1 MTTKTLMIKQLS
13 RFPKTGD
20 FDELNFKPGVNILVG
35 ESSTGKTQW
44 LRMLS
49 FLMGDRDS
57 NPFNAFDE
65 KLVNKYD
72 SVRGVFTIDGEEV
85 ILERHWKQAGNRG
98 KVFINGS
105 PIRAEDFSSYFLS
118 RLQIPTLKYPKGN
131 PLSPRTWPELSWRS
145 LLRHIY
151 RRQSSWSEL
160 VADKQPEVEQH
171 ACILLFLGIA
181 EYLFSSEYQ
190 QLAEKQKEIYRQ
202 EIRKEEFIGTLTQI
216 SRELLNGQE
225 LGVFVTTDS
234 IDSAIRHLDDEAQKL
249 LNQRATLLNTL
260 QEDVLQES
268 NSEQVAIF
276 EQLSDR
282 WSRLQGS
289 KNEVSLQ
296 IGSSQAR
303 FKDLEDYIVKIKEE
317 LSRIERARSAGQV
330 FRDLRITHCP
340 ACEQPVNSK
349 NTSSDHCYLC
359 GQPTDLNLNE
369 DAASEQRLDFE
380 IEQLRGENQEAQE
393 LIDVVRSEL
402 KNLVSHQRFID
413 EEIAYVHQQMR
424 STQIAAAAILPP
436 EISQID
442 MNLGRIH
449 EQMKQLER
457 IKSTL
462 ELQEDLSEQISQIEN
477 EISDLEA
484 EVARASQEINFEIS
498 SSLLVSQMNNYLEVI
513 RQINSNSWTQGE
525 VGLRLREK
533 AFTFTTGQNKASSLA
548 ATMMLYFLAAYSY
561 ALLALSSNEKCHYP
575 GLSILEFPAK
585 FDDVSQQLPDRGQ
598 ANFMLTPFIDLVS
611 QENMQNTQVIAVG
624 RSFEG
629 LQNVHRI
636 ELNRVWK

>member
-1 MTTKTLMIKQLS
+1 MAKKTLMIKQLS
-13 RFPKTGD
+13 RLPKTGD
-20 FDELNFKPGVNILVG
+20 FDELNFKPGVNVLVG

-44 LRMLS
+44 LRMFS

-57 NPFNAFDE
+57 NPSNAFE
-65 KLVNKYD
+65 EQLVNKYN
-72 SVRGVFTIDGEEV
+72 SIRGIFTIDGEEV
-85 ILERHWKQAGNRG
+85 VLERHWKQPRNKG
-98 KVFINGS
+98 KIFINES
-105 PIRAEDFSSYFLS
+105 PIKAEDFSSYFLS
-118 RLQIPTLKYPKGN
+118 RLEIPILNYPQGN

-160 VADKQPEVEQH
+160 ADKQPEVEQH

-190 QLAEKQKEIYRQ
+190 KLAEKQKEIYKQ
-202 EIRKEEFIGTLTQI
+202 EIRKEEFVGTLNQI

-225 LGVFVTTDS
+225 LGVFATTNS
-234 IDSAIRHLDDEAQKL
+234 IDSAIQHLDNEAQKL

-268 NSEQVAIF
+268 SSEQVAIF

-289 KNEVSLQ
+289 KNEVSLK
-296 IGSSQAR
+296 IESSQAR
-303 FKDLEDYIVKIKEE
+303 FKDLEDYIIKIREE

-340 ACEQPVNSK
+340 ACEQPVKSK
-349 NTSSDHCYLC
+349 DTSSAHCYLC
-359 GQPTDLNLNE
+359 GQPTDPNLNE
-369 DAASEQRLDFE
+369 DSASEQRLDFE

-393 LIDVVRSEL
+393 LINLVRSEL
-402 KNLVSHQRFID
+402 KSLLSHQRFID
-413 EEIAYVHQQMR
+413 EEIAHIRQQMK

-436 EISQID
+436 ELSQID
-442 MNLGRIH
+442 MNLGRIQ
-449 EQMKQLER
+449 EQTKQLER
-457 IKSTL
+457 IKSAL
-462 ELQEDLSEQISQIEN
+462 ELQEDLSEQIAQIEN
-477 EISDLEA
+477 EIGDLEA

-498 SSLLVSQMNNYLEVI
+498 SSLFVSQMNYYLEVI
-513 RQINSNSWTQGE
+513 KQINPNSWTQGE
-525 VGLRLREK
+525 VELRLREK
-533 AFTFTTGQNKASSLA
+533 GFTFMAGQNRASSLA
-548 ATMMLYFLAAYSY
+548 ATMKLYFLAAYNY

-575 GLSILEFPAK
+575 GLSILEFPPK
-585 FDDVSQQLPDRGQ
+585 FDDVSQQSINRGQ
-598 ANFMLTPFIDLVS
+598 VNFILTPFIDLVN

-636 ELNRVWK
+636 ELNHVWK